1 MLALLPIP
9 VSTTTHSSPSLSAQR
24 FMWSNPFIGKS
35 NLNQKTPSAISV
47 ADPDLGASSIIKF
60 NMFEANAFKPFII
73 QFEF

>member
-1 MLALLPIP
+1 
-9 VSTTTHSSPSLSAQR
+9 
-24 FMWSNPFIGKS
+24 MWSNPFIGKS

-60 NMFEANAFKPFII
+60 NMFEDNAFKPFII